1 MTTLRTDGATAPDE
15 PALIGPYRPVQRIG
29 EGGMG
34 VVHLAL
40 DPRGRAVALKVLR
53 DHVCA
58 DPEARARLRREV
70 ETLRRVRT
78 PLVAEVLDADLDGD
92 RPYVVTR
99 FVPGRTLEERV
110 RAEGPLTAPD
120 VARLGAALAHA
131 LTVIHHSGVVHR
143 DVKPANVVLLDST
156 PVLID
161 FGIAHLVD
169 ESRITRAGLVM
180 GTPGYLAP
188 EIVDGW
194 PVTDATDW
202 WGWGCTLAYAA
213 SGRSPFGSGPLE
225 VILDRVR
232 NGRLDLA
239 GVDPRLVP
247 VLTSA
252 LAVEPQ
258 HRPPAGALLAMLEQA
273 TARPPRPDAARTATP
288 PYPPPSRSPSLPPR
302 QHPLTPAPS
311 IPATRRQPVPPADPN
326 PDPDPRADVASRQ
339 DENTG
344 WTTPVLV
351 AALAALAGAA
361 TLAPGATLV
370 AFVLLTA
377 LARTVDRTMTGLL
390 LRRRE
395 YGPRPSDGVIAL
407 LALPWRLAMAGLTSV
422 GAAVLPTLVG
432 LATAFLVASALA
444 GAGQPMRPGTGPAL
458 ATAAVAAGMVAWWGP
473 GGGSLRRGSRA
484 LTRGVAP
491 TRGAATA
498 LVAVL
503 LAVALGALAAR
514 AAGAGPDLTP
524 FPPASFPVWY

>member
-1 MTTLRTDGATAPDE
+1 MTTLRADGATAPGE
-15 PALIGPYRPVQRIG
+15 PVLIGPYRPVERIG

-40 DPRGRAVALKVLR
+40 DPQGRAVALKVLR

-92 RPYVVTR
+92 RPYLVTR
-99 FVPGRTLEERV
+99 FVPARTLEERV
-110 RAEGPLTAPD
+110 RAEGPLAAPD
-120 VARLGAALAHA
+120 VARLGATLAHA
-131 LTVIHHSGVVHR
+131 LTVIHSAGVVHR
-143 DVKPANVVLLDST
+143 DVKPANVVLLDDT

-188 EIVDGW
+188 EIVGGW

-202 WGWGCTLAYAA
+202 WGWGCTLAFAA
-213 SGRSPFGSGPLE
+213 SGRPPFGSGPLE

-232 NGRLDLA
+232 NGRVDLA

-247 VLTSA
+247 VLAAA

-258 HRPPAGALLAMLEQA
+258 HRPPAGALVAMLEQVA
-273 TARPPRPDAARTATP
+273 ARPPRPDAGRAAP
-288 PYPPPSRSPSLPPR
+288 SPALPPP
-302 QHPLTPAPS
+302 QV
-311 IPATRRQPVPPADPN
+311 PATRRQPPPTVRPPRRDHPQLAPPADP
-326 PDPDPRADVASRQ
+326 DPDIAAPQNVD
-339 DENTG
+339 TG

-351 AALAALAGAA
+351 ATLAALAGAA
-361 TLAPGATLV
+361 ALAPGATLV
-370 AFVLLTA
+370 AFVVLTA

-395 YGPRPSDGVIAL
+395 YGRRPSDGVVAV
-407 LALPWRLAMAGLTSV
+407 LALPWRLVMSGLTSV
-422 GAAVLPTLVG
+422 GAALLPTLVG
-432 LATAFLVASALA
+432 LATAFIVASAVS
-444 GAGQPMRPGTGPAL
+444 GGGQPMRPGTGPAL
-458 ATAAVAAGMVAWWGP
+458 ACAAVAAGMVAWCGP

-484 LTRGVAP
+484 LARGVTP
-491 TRGAATA
+491 TRGAAA
-498 LVAVL
+498 AVVAVLVAVA
-503 LAVALGALAAR
+503 LAALAAR
-514 AAGAGPDLTP
+514 ASGAGPDLTP
-524 FPPASFPVWY
+524 LPPASFPIWY